1 MHLQIFH
8 KVDPLLSL
16 QSGVLWFTLAQIEEE
31 RKCSRAAHVEL
42 NGKAIKAKKQRSNQQ
57 SKQKRNQSKTHR
69 FDNIRGT
76 VPGFKIGVSSFSLNK
91 N

>member
-31 RKCSRAAHVEL
+31 RKCSRAAQMEL
-42 NGKAIKAKKQRSNQQ
+42 NGKAIKAKKQST
-57 SKQKRNQSKTHR
+57 QKENSQRKKEIKAKRTVLTIFGAR
-69 FDNIRGT
+69 FRGLKS
-76 VPGFKIGVSSFSLNK
+76 G
-91 N
+91 